1 MKRNTSFIAIL
12 LGVAFI
18 LGSFPALYAQ
28 ESASEE
34 FTLEEITVTAEKRA
48 VNVQD
53 IAMSVSAVLGADIR
67 DRAQNTLEAVLRDIA
82 SVELGYGNRGA
93 WVNIRGVGHYV
104 DTSLADP
111 AVAVMEDNIY
121 NGNSLASFD
130 NMYDIERVEVLRGPQ
145 GTLYGRNATGGTV
158 NVISKRPTREFE
170 MTGNLQVGDYNL
182 HHFDGAI
189 NFAISEKWA
198 GRVAVLRE
206 TRDGYLSSGDLD
218 SNAFGARIKLLYEPS
233 NSFSVLATYEYAWNY
248 DHGSNTVPAPGSAG
262 NLPCLGPPNTCGY
275 AKPDANRDGVA
286 DDVLDADLNETADLD
301 GDGWPDGDGIP
312 DLVQTGWVVPA
323 GADEWTND
331 EWHPG
336 GSSYVLRKAYSL
348 EINWDFGWGVLT
360 AIPAFAES
368 YNHNVDD
375 HLDGLSQNRGVQAY
389 DLGEGQRNARDQTS
403 GELRIAS
410 PSDSDWFWIAGYYYM
425 KSDNKRIG
433 FLMQDPTTWADD
445 QYHVATLNN
454 PIYSTAFFGQTTY
467 PVTDRFRVTGGI
479 RFANDKEKR
488 DFRIGGSYSTGEVF
502 YDTGWITYNS
512 DVNST
517 TYKAG
522 IEFDVAEDSM
532 LYAQIATGFK
542 QGGLNTTAPPRPFK
556 PEELTAY
563 ELGIK
568 NRFLD
573 NRMQLNLEAYYYYYD
588 QMQCQMP
595 DSAPIGDT
603 GQMQGF
609 MAIVNA
615 EEGTN
620 KGLDLEMDYL
630 FTKNDKATVTLSYMN
645 SELGHFVLPPNPF
658 QTVPAPFDMTG
669 QPFANAPKWA
679 VGLSYEHTW
688 MLDNGATVTGHIDS
702 KISAGYH
709 KGFEYQFPYNW
720 NESYHRSN
728 ANLTY
733 STEDGKW
740 SVSAWVAN
748 IENGAQYTWAVPFYR
763 QMIKPPRTFG
773 MTVSFRY

>member
-1 MKRNTSFIAIL
+1 MKNLITLLMTFL
-12 LGVAFI
+12 LGSVIVFGN
-18 LGSFPALYAQ
+18 LTDVYAQ
-28 ESASEE
+28 GSSEEE

-53 IAMSVSAVLGADIR
+53 IAMSVSAISGADIR
-67 DRAQNTLEAVLRDIA
+67 DRAQNTLEAALRDIA

-104 DTSLADP
+104 DTSLADS
-111 AVAVMEDNIY
+111 AVAIIEDNIY
-121 NGNSLASFD
+121 NGNSLASFG
-130 NMYDIERVEVLRGPQ
+130 NMYDIDRVEVLRGPQ

-158 NVISKRPTREFE
+158 NVISKKPTREFE
-170 MTGNLQVGDYNL
+170 MTGSLQIGDYNL
-182 HHFDGAI
+182 KHFDGAL
-189 NFAISEKWA
+189 NFPISEKWA
-198 GRVAVLRE
+198 GRIAVLRE

-218 SNAFGARIKLLYEPS
+218 SNAFAARMKLLYEP
-233 NSFSVLATYEYAWNY
+233 NDRFSALATYEYMWQN

-262 NLPCLGPPNTCGY
+262 NLPCLGPPDTCGY
-275 AKPDANRDGVA
+275 SKPDADRDGLP
-286 DDVLDADLNETADLD
+286 DDVLMPDADGNLVA
-301 GDGWPDGDGIP
+301 GSDGIP
-312 DLVQTGWVVPA
+312 DLKQTGWVVPA

-331 EWHPG
+331 EWHPA
-336 GSSYVLRKAYSL
+336 GSSYALKKASSV
-348 EINWDFGWGVLT
+348 EINYDFDWGVLT
-360 AIPAFAES
+360 AIPAYAES
-368 YNHNVDD
+368 YTHNVDD
-375 HLDGLSQNRGVQAY
+375 HLDGLSQNTGVQAY
-389 DLGEGQRNARDQTS
+389 DLGEGQRNSRKQTS
-403 GELRIAS
+403 GELRLAS
-410 PSDSDWFWIAGYYYM
+410 PSDSDWVWIGGYYYM
-425 KSDNKRIG
+425 KSDSRRVG
-433 FLMQDPTTWADD
+433 MDERDATSWADD
-445 QYHVATLNN
+445 QYHQQLKSN
-454 PIYSTAFFGQTTY
+454 PIVSSAFFGQTTY

-502 YDTGWITYNS
+502 YDTGWVTYDS
-512 DVNST
+512 DVNSK

-522 IEFDVAEDSM
+522 IEFDVAEASM

-568 NRFLD
+568 NRFLE
-573 NRMQLNLEAYYYYYD
+573 NRMQLNLEAYYYQYD
-588 QMQCQMP
+588 NMQVQMP
-595 DSAPIGDT
+595 DQAPIGDT
-603 GQMQGF
+603 GAVQMI
-609 MAIVNA
+609 MAIINA
-615 EEGTN
+615 EQGTN
-620 KGLDLEMDYL
+620 KGIDLEMDYL
-630 FTKNDKATVTLSYMN
+630 FTKNDKVTLALAYMD

-658 QTVPAPFDMTG
+658 QTVPAPYDMTG
-669 QPFANAPKWA
+669 EPFANAPKWA
-679 VGLSYEHTW
+679 ADLAYEHTW
-688 MLDNGATVTGHIDS
+688 TLDNGATVTGHIDS

-733 STEDGKW
+733 ATSDGKW
-740 SVSAWVAN
+740 SISSWIAN